1 MEVKMEQINGLRITQ
16 NKLDACHEVLEEYLY
31 FLTTSGRYE
40 EAEKLNKVI
49 YILPDSIY
57 DFYNNLMGG

>member
-1 MEVKMEQINGLRITQ
+1 MKQINGLKITQ
-16 NKLDACHEVLEEYLY
+16 KKLNTCHEVLEEYLY

-40 EAEKLNKVI
+40 EAEKLNEVI
-49 YILPDSIY
+49 YTLPEDVY